1 MRWRTS
7 SRILPATSVCAGESC
22 RLSKK
27 VWAAAMVRALVSQ
40 MFWLL
45 MQDGAGFGAEAL
57 ASAVGA
63 EGVAAVFG
71 EEDADV
77 ELVFFALERGEEA
90 ADAGEFV
97 VAFFDEALL
106 VVGEIVPGDVGGD
119 VGGFGGADHLAVVGA
134 VFGGAPGGDGA
145 VGEGLGFVGDDEVGV
160 EVDGVAEALAAG
172 AGAVGVVEGEEAGFG
187 LAVGAVAGG
196 ALEGGG
202 EADFAAFSFWTALGR
217 GTMWNWTSPD
227 SR

>member
-1 MRWRTS
+1 MF
-7 SRILPATSVCAGESC
+7 
-22 RLSKK
+22 
-27 VWAAAMVRALVSQ
+27 LVVDE
-40 MFWLL
+40 
-45 MQDGAGFGAEAL
+45 DGAGFGAEAL
-57 ASAVGA
+57 AAAVGA

-90 ADAGEFV
+90 ADAGEAA

-106 VVGEIVPGDVGGD
+106 VGGEVVPGDVGGD

-134 VFGGAPGGDGA
+134 VFGGGPGGDGA
-145 VGEGLGFVGDDEVGV
+145 VGEGFGFVGDDEVGV
-160 EVDGVAEALAAG
+160 EVDGVAEALAAR

-202 EADFAAFSFWTALGR
+202 EAEVLRASASSSR
-217 GTMWNWTSPD
+217 GTVWNWISPD